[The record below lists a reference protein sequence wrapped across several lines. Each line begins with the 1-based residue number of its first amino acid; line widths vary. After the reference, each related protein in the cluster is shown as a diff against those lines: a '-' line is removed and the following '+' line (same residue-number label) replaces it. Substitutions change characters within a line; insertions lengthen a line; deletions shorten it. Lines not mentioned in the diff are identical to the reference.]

1 MSSDSLLSGE
11 CSLLRLRT
19 CDLNQLGWLAPAGM
33 STVIAPQ
40 FPHSRSDCRRTQCD
54 VLHPEGPGKRNLL
67 EPVQTAADS
76 ASTLRAA
83 GVTGGTRIAS
93 AIPAF
98 ISNFGYRA
106 RARSKS
112 PAAVSRCA
120 GVNISALCSPR

>member
-1 MSSDSLLSGE
+1 MSSEPSLSGE

-67 EPVQTAADS
+67 EPCCPWVSCHVSPSYKQRR
-76 ASTLRAA
+76 LQ
-83 GVTGGTRIAS
+83 GGRVGGGDEDR
-93 AIPAF
+93 
-98 ISNFGYRA
+98 N
-106 RARSKS
+106 
-112 PAAVSRCA
+112 
-120 GVNISALCSPR
+120 